1 MQLPLFEVQTPIR
14 TRRVLPSVGRA
25 KAPVDTPQ
33 PQTIIKRAI
42 DVLGSI
48 DIDVYSTSGSTP
60 AKLRLTPDDN
70 ALAQAWQGR
79 IWMSGVP
86 GRSTEKWVDKLCEEY
101 EQGGVTSA
109 VALVP
114 ARLNTR
120 WWKKLARY
128 PFCAITGYVEM
139 VKPDGSSG
147 KLSTPSAAV
156 YLGPQI
162 SRFDTV
168 FATLGTI
175 YIPYS

>member
-1 MQLPLFEVQTPIR
+1 MQLPLFEVQTPVR
-14 TRRVLPSVGRA
+14 NRRVIPSVGRA

-42 DVLGSI
+42 DVLGI
-48 DIDVYSTSGSTP
+48 IDVDVYNTADSTP
-60 AKLRLTPDDN
+60 AKLRIRPEEN
-70 ALAQAWQGR
+70 ALSMAWQGR
-79 IWMSGVP
+79 VWMSGLP
-86 GRSTEKWVDKLCEEY
+86 GRSIEKWVDKLCEEY

-109 VALVP
+109 IALVP

-139 VKPDGSSG
+139 LKPDGASK

-156 YLGPQI
+156 YFGPQI